1 MVKPYTLYENRAY
14 DQFYTQMVD
23 GKSMMD
29 RLREMYF
36 QKESIKA
43 FLREGF
49 AFVEKHID
57 FLLK

>member
-14 DQFYTQMVD
+14 DQFYTQRVD

-29 RLREMYF
+29 RLKEMYC
-36 QKESIKA
+36 QKESIEA
-43 FLREGF
+43 FMREGF

-57 FLLK
+57 VLLR